1 MFSALLEKTW
11 WSKKE
16 TLLAKVLTPLAALHG
31 AVISIRRELYSRGL
45 LARSHPGVPVLAVGN
60 VVVGG
65 AGKTPVVQ
73 AIVRCLQQAGYH
85 PGIVSRGY
93 PVSPKAP
100 RTVTVRSIASD
111 VGDEPLLHFAL
122 GVPVVVCADRVAAA
136 MALLEQ
142 HPEVNVLV
150 ADDALQ
156 HYALMRD
163 IEIEVIS
170 AERRYGNG
178 KLMPAGPLREPRSR
192 VNDCALRLMPSWVT
206 PTGGYKE
213 GNHHVV
219 RRKLGDAYALVEPA
233 RKTPLATFSQSRPA
247 IVAGIA
253 NPRQFY
259 DALSRAGVQ
268 GKLFGF
274 SDHYNFRPSDFE
286 AIGERSILMTEK
298 DAAKC
303 RSFAD
308 RRMWVVPLTVHFAPE
323 TKRKLLLLVRN
334 AAAIYAPAASPIERS
349 IHEPPE
355 CDDGPE
361 IT

>member
-1 MFSALLEKTW
+1 MFTALLEKTW
-11 WSKKE
+11 WAKKA
-16 TLLAKVLTPLAALHG
+16 TLLSSLLTPFAALYG
-31 AVISIRRELYSRGL
+31 AVIAVRRELYSRGL
-45 LARSHPGVPVLAVGN
+45 LARSHPGVPVLVVGN

-73 AIVRCLQQAGYH
+73 AIVRCLQQAGYR
-85 PGIVSRGY
+85 PGIISRGY
-93 PVSPKAP
+93 PVSPKTP
-100 RTVTVRSIASD
+100 RAVTIRSIATD
-111 VGDEPLLHFAL
+111 VGDEPLLHFSM
-122 GVPVVVCADRVAAA
+122 GVPVVVCADRMAAA
-136 MALLEQ
+136 LALLEQ
-142 HPEVNVLV
+142 HADVNILV

-163 IEIEVIS
+163 IEVEVIS

-178 KLMPAGPLREPRSR
+178 KLLPAGPLREPRSR
-192 VNDCALRLMPSWVT
+192 ASTCQLRLMPSWLT
-206 PTGGYKE
+206 PSGGHKE

-233 RKTPLATFSQSRPA
+233 RKTPLATFAQSRPA

-259 DALSRAGVQ
+259 DALLRAGVQ
-268 GKLFGF
+268 GQLFAF
-274 SDHYNFRPSDFE
+274 SDHYNFRVSDFD
-286 AIGERSILMTEK
+286 AVGERSILMTEK

-303 RSFAD
+303 VGFAD
-308 RRMWVVPLTVHFAPE
+308 RRMWVVPLSVHFAPE

-334 AAAIYAPAASPIERS
+334 AAAIYAPPVIAAPADT
-349 IHEPPE
+349 PE
-355 CDDGPE
+355 SEDGPQ

>member
-11 WSKKE
+11 W
-16 TLLAKVLTPLAALHG
+16 AKTATPLMYLLTPLSALHG
-31 AVISIRRELYSRGL
+31 AVIAVRRELYSRGI
-45 LARSHPGVPVLAVGN
+45 LARSHPGVPVLVVGN

-73 AIVRCLQQAGYH
+73 AIVRCLQQAGYR
-85 PGIVSRGY
+85 PGIISRGY
-93 PVSPKAP
+93 PVSPKNP

-122 GVPVVVCADRVAAA
+122 GAPVVVCANRVAAA

-142 HPEVNVLV
+142 HPEVDILV

-163 IEIEVIS
+163 IEVEVIS

-178 KLMPAGPLREPRSR
+178 ELMPAGPLREPRSR
-192 VNDCALRLMPSWVT
+192 ARDCHLRLMPSWVT
-206 PTGGYKE
+206 PSGGYKD

-219 RRKLGDAYALVEPA
+219 RRKLGEAYALIEPG
-233 RKTPLATFSQSRPA
+233 RKTPLATFAQSRPA

-259 DALSRAGVQ
+259 DALLRAGVKGQ
-268 GKLFGF
+268 LFGF
-274 SDHYNFRPSDFE
+274 SDHYSFRSSDFD

-298 DAAKC
+298 DASKC

-308 RRMWVVPLTVHFAPE
+308 RRMWVVPLSVHFAPE
-323 TKRKLLLLVRN
+323 TKRKLLLLVRD
-334 AAAIYAPAASPIERS
+334 ASAIYAPAPVASSGNAQELN
-349 IHEPPE
+349 H
-355 CDDGPE
+355 GPQ
-361 IT
+361 TT

>member
-1 MFSALLEKTW
+1 MFSALLEKMW
-11 WSKKE
+11 WTKSS
-16 TLLAKVLTPLAALHG
+16 TPLTYLLIPLSALHG
-31 AVISIRRELYSRGL
+31 AVIAVRRELYSRGI
-45 LARSHPGVPVLAVGN
+45 LARSHPGVPVLVVGN

-73 AIVRCLQQAGYH
+73 AIVRCLQQAGYR
-85 PGIVSRGY
+85 PGIISRGY
-93 PVSPKAP
+93 PASPKLP

-136 MALLEQ
+136 MSLLEQ
-142 HPEVNVLV
+142 HPEVNILV

-163 IEIEVIS
+163 IEVEVVS
-170 AERRYGNG
+170 AERRYGNAR
-178 KLMPAGPLREPRSR
+178 LMPAGPLREPRAR
-192 VNDCALRLMPSWVT
+192 ARDCHLRLMPSWVT
-206 PTGGYKE
+206 PSGGYKD

-219 RRKLGDAYALVEPA
+219 RRKLGDAYALIEPG
-233 RKTPLATFSQSRPA
+233 RKTPLATFAQSRPA

-259 DALSRAGVQ
+259 DALLRAGVQ
-268 GKLFGF
+268 GQLFGF
-274 SDHYNFRPSDFE
+274 SDHFSFRSSDFD
-286 AIGERSILMTEK
+286 AIGERAILMTEK

-308 RRMWVVPLTVHFAPE
+308 RRMWVVPLSVHFAPE
-323 TKRKLLLLVRN
+323 TKRKLLLLVRD
-334 AAAIYAPAASPIERS
+334 ASAIYAPVSVPLSGNAQELN
-349 IHEPPE
+349 
-355 CDDGPE
+355 DGSQ
-361 IT
+361 TA

>member
-11 WSKKE
+11 W
-16 TLLAKVLTPLAALHG
+16 AKTATPLMYLLTPFAALHG
-31 AVISIRRELYSRGL
+31 AVIAVRRELYSRGI
-45 LARSHPGVPVLAVGN
+45 LARSHPGVPVLVVGN

-73 AIVRCLQQAGYH
+73 AIIRCLQQAGYH

-93 PVSPKAP
+93 PVSPKLP
-100 RTVTVRSIASD
+100 RTVSVRSIASD

-122 GVPVVVCADRVAAA
+122 GVPVVVCANRVAAA
-136 MALLEQ
+136 TTLLEQ
-142 HPEVNVLV
+142 HPEVNILV

-163 IEIEVIS
+163 IEVEVIS

-178 KLMPAGPLREPRSR
+178 KMMPAGPLREPRSR
-192 VNDCALRLMPSWVT
+192 ARDCNLRLMPSWVT
-206 PTGGYKE
+206 PSGGYKD

-219 RRKLGDAYALVEPA
+219 RRKLGDAYALIEPG
-233 RKTPLATFSQSRPA
+233 RNTPLATFAQSRPA

-259 DALSRAGVQ
+259 DALLRAGVQ

-274 SDHYNFRPSDFE
+274 SDHYSFRSSDFN
-286 AIGERSILMTEK
+286 AIGERAILMTEK

-308 RRMWVVPLTVHFAPE
+308 RRMWVVPLSVHFAPE
-323 TKRKLLLLVRN
+323 TKRKLLRLVRD
-334 AAAIYAPAASPIERS
+334 ASAIYAPLPVPSSGNAKELN
-349 IHEPPE
+349 
-355 CDDGPE
+355 DGPQ
-361 IT
+361 TA